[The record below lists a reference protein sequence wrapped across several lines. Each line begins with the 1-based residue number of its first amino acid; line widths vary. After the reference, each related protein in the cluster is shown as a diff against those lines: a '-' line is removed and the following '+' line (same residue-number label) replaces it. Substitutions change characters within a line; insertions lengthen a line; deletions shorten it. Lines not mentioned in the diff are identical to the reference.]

1 MGLDKQTWLWT
12 EIANSNTL
20 FSEIFHNNSPL
31 WPLSLKY
38 VISKSFL
45 TSEMLE
51 VGADIPS
58 FKFKT

>member
-31 WPLSLKY
+31 SLKY

-45 TSEMLE
+45 TSEVRE